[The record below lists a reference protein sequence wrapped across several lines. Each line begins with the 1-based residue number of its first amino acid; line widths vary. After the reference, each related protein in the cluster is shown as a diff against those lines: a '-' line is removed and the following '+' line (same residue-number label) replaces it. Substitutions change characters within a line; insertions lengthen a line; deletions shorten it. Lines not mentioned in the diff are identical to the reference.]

1 MNHGDTRGSRAA
13 AVDDIDRALLAL
25 LEGDGRIS
33 YKEMSERVG
42 LSSQAVSARVAHL
55 MERGTAKVIGSI
67 APEVLG
73 YDRFATVGIRV
84 DGPIEGVVAALVADP
99 ATDLVAI
106 TVGDIDVIAEVV
118 CQGESELLG
127 ALDRIRCVPHVVS
140 CVTHSYLE
148 IFKYAYAREG
158 ILSVAGTALRGPVAT
173 IPFALDETDKKIIE
187 TLRTDGRASYS
198 YLAAEADTTYAT
210 ARRKYHRL
218 VESGVVR
225 IRTVFNPT
233 RLGSEEV
240 VAVFIDAVGD
250 LKDIGKR
257 LAELSEVTIVMSTM
271 GPCDLIVEA
280 VCEDMASLADF
291 LGTRLRAVP
300 GIVSA
305 NAYPL
310 MRVEKLAYTWA
321 G

>member
-1 MNHGDTRGSRAA
+1 MKHGDTRGSREA

-25 LEGDGRIS
+25 LEADGRIS
-33 YKEMSERVG
+33 YKEMSERIG
-42 LSSQAVSARVAHL
+42 LSSQAVSARVTHL
-55 MERGTAKVIGSI
+55 VERGIAKVIGSI

-73 YDRFATVGIRV
+73 YDRFATIAVTV
-84 DGPIEGVVAALVADP
+84 DGPIEDVAAALVADP
-99 ATDLVAI
+99 ATDLVAV
-106 TVGDIDVIAEVV
+106 TVGDIEVIAEVV
-118 CQGESELLG
+118 CRGEAELLR

-140 CVTHSYLE
+140 CVAYSYLR

-158 ILSVAGTALRGPVAT
+158 ILSIAGTALPGSGTAA
-173 IPFALDETDKKIIE
+173 PFALDETDKKIVE
-187 TLRTDGRASYS
+187 MLRADGRATFTD
-198 YLAAEADTTYAT
+198 LAAEAATTYAT

-225 IRTVFNPT
+225 IRTVFDPS

-240 VAVFIDAVGD
+240 VVVFIDAVGD
-250 LKDIGKR
+250 LTDIGEQ
-257 LAELSEVTIVMSTM
+257 LAELSEVTIVMTTM

-280 VCEDMASLADF
+280 VCADMTALADF

-305 NAYPL
+305 DAYPL
-310 MRVEKLAYTWA
+310 LRVDKLAYTWA